1 MRILVSNSGQ
11 LADDAANTSGNDHAQ
26 LFSTGANAAGYTL
39 TQVVVN
45 SEDAAGDD
53 FDVEVCEED
62 GTANEFPSTTAG
74 DCTPLTAPASFAAGN
89 LHFPHAGLALSANTN
104 YVVVIKQIG
113 TGSVELNS
121 TTSGG
126 EDTSLGLSDWSIKNK
141 FYWKSGSTWMLKS
154 GSDEALRIIVRGYAN
169 TVVTTDA
176 TLSAL
181 SVSGATLSPAFAA
194 ATTTYSATVANTVTQ
209 VTITETTSEPTA
221 TVEYL
226 DGSDATRTD
235 ADTMTAD
242 LQVNLSVGSNIV
254 KVKVTAPDTTTTET
268 YTVNVLRA
276 AVPATCSVAS
286 MTNRIWTGNLTVG
299 TRMVS
304 ALTFYGWHSGG
315 LYPGASLTDV
325 DFTFAADMY
334 VITTTELVEM
344 ALSIEFTSTGA
355 GDIATQ
361 ATRDTLTLHVGSDSF
376 NLGAGL
382 LGSNQR
388 TITWTGTSLSW
399 AASDSVC
406 LALTVEG
413 PEVSSVALT
422 SAPGSDNTYAISD
435 TVEATVTFD
444 EAVDITS
451 GPQITL
457 SVGTEDEAADCAAAT
472 NTTTMACS
480 YTVVAGDEASS
491 GVGIKANT
499 LTLNGGTIY
508 ATGST
513 TISANLDHSAV
524 AIDAD
529 HKVDGIR
536 PTLVTTAPDAPKT
549 STDGTQVILTFSEDI
564 SAVSVSDIGVTAAS
578 NSGYAQGATVSRSG
592 RTVTL
597 TLLSP
602 SLTIQAG
609 WAVTV
614 ELSADA
620 VADAPGNGNLAL
632 AATTVTNAVGSTTAP
647 DVTVSKTAVTVT
659 EQDATGDTYTVVL
672 ETQPTA
678 NVTITV
684 AGHANTAVTAA
695 PTSLAFT
702 SGTWST
708 AQMVRVTAGNDA
720 NVVNETVTLTH
731 SAASTDTGYSGI
743 TIAGVTVTVDD
754 NDTAPVTGVMI
765 DPGNGQLVVQW
776 TAVDNA
782 TGYEVQWKSG
792 GQSYH
797 STRQAAVTGTT
808 TNATITGLTNGTV
821 YTVRVRA
828 TRTGANEGPYSAE
841 VMATP
846 VEPTG
851 PGVTVS
857 TMSVRVTEQDA
868 TGATY
873 TVVLD
878 TQPMVDV
885 TITVGGFDNT
895 DVTASP
901 ASLPFTTMNWDTA
914 RTVTVTANNDANT
927 ANETVTLTHSA
938 MSTDPGYSGITIAD
952 VEVTVEDNDR
962 DDSDTSTTPGTRTPP
977 PPPNTPPVVAIPLVA
992 QEATAGDA
1000 FTYVVPAFTDADDD
1014 PLTYAAALSDGGR
1027 LPAWLTFDPATRTFT
1042 GRPGPG
1048 DAGTVRVTVMVSDG
1062 TATISHE
1069 FTLIVTVPNTP
1080 PEVATPLA
1088 DQDAPVDVPF
1098 TYGIPADAFTDADG
1112 DPLTYGAA
1120 TNNNGGLPGWL
1131 TFDPATR
1138 TFTGTPAASDS
1149 GTVRVTVTAND
1160 GTATVS
1166 DEFALRVLVV
1176 ASSTLR
1182 AWTSRFGRT
1191 VATHVTDAVGE
1202 RLRAAPGQDSHVTV
1216 GGYRL
1221 PLGRQA
1227 AGTAGPDA
1235 TEPETVMDPETT
1247 TKPKTPMARL
1257 TSLLTGLVGRALG
1270 LGPAPPQG
1278 GDRPAPRV
1286 DQPEPDPRLGQTHTL
1301 SLPTV
1306 RLRDVLLGSSFR
1318 LNLGDDDAAPGHL
1331 RLTAWGR
1338 VAGTQF
1344 TGRDGALTLDGDV
1357 LTGTLGVDSEWDRW
1371 LAGVAVSH
1379 SLGGGAFTGD
1389 GAGDLDRSTLTSL
1402 HPYLRYAVNERV
1414 EVWSVLGYGWGDLTL
1429 EPGTGGTLE
1438 TDTTLLM
1445 GSVGG
1450 RGILLSALDNAGYQL
1465 ATRTDAML
1473 TRTTSGAVAG
1483 LAATDAEA
1491 HRLRVVLEGSRPVT
1505 WPEGQSVTPS
1515 VELGLRHDWGDA
1527 ETGFG
1532 VELGGRVRYADP
1544 TIGLTVEGA
1553 VRGLL
1558 AHEDRDYEEW
1568 GASGSLR
1575 IDPGADGQGLSL
1587 TLAPTW
1593 GATTSG
1599 VDGLWSRQTTA
1610 GLAPQ
1615 GTRQTPTGRVNA
1627 EIGYGLAAPFGT
1639 GLLTPY
1645 AGTTLSDGQDRT
1657 YRVGTRLRVT
1667 GGWAT
1672 GLELN
1677 LEGTRQEPAGQQ
1689 PVNQGLRLQAT
1700 WRF

>member
-11 LADDAANTSGNDHAQ
+11 MADDSANTSGNDHAQ
-26 LFSTGANAAGYTL
+26 LFQTGAHAAGYTL

-45 SEDAAGDD
+45 SEDNEGDD

-62 GTANEFPSTTAG
+62 GTSDEFPSTTTG
-74 DCTPLTAPASFAAGN
+74 DCTALTAPASFAAGN

-113 TGSVELNS
+113 TGSVQLNS
-121 TTSGG
+121 TTSSG

-141 FYWKSGSTWMLKS
+141 FYWKSGSTWMTKS
-154 GSDEALRIIVRGYAN
+154 GSNEALRIIVRGYAN
-169 TVVTTDA
+169 TVDTTDA

-181 SVSGATLSPAFAA
+181 SVSGATLSPAFDA
-194 ATTTYSATVANTVTQ
+194 ATTRYQATVANSVSQ
-209 VTITETTSEPTA
+209 ATITQTTSESTA

-226 DGSDATRTD
+226 DSSDATLTD
-235 ADTMTAD
+235 ADTMTAG
-242 LQVNLSVGSNIV
+242 LQVNLSSVGSNIV

-268 YTVNVLRA
+268 YTVNVFRV
-276 AVPATCSVAS
+276 AVAATCSTAS
-286 MTNRIWTGNLTVG
+286 MTNRIWTGTMTVG
-299 TRMVS
+299 TAGSVQSSSAGYFKQLGVVQFGSLSDDSFTLDATSYSVTKVNRAITPVVLQDELQLTIS
-304 ALTFYGWHSGG
+304 PSVPDDAAQYLVLYIGTSSFALADDTQARANTFTWDTPGLSWADGDAVCVALTF
-315 LYPGASLTDV
+315 D
-325 DFTFAADMY
+325 
-334 VITTTELVEM
+334 
-344 ALSIEFTSTGA
+344 
-355 GDIATQ
+355 
-361 ATRDTLTLHVGSDSF
+361 
-376 NLGAGL
+376 
-382 LGSNQR
+382 
-388 TITWTGTSLSW
+388 
-399 AASDSVC
+399 
-406 LALTVEG
+406 G
-413 PEVSSVALT
+413 PAVSSVALT
-422 SAPGSDNTYAISD
+422 STPGSDNTYAIGD
-435 TVEATVTFD
+435 AVTATVTFD
-444 EAVDITS
+444 EAVDITGS
-451 GPQITL
+451 PEL
-457 SVGTEDEAADCAAAT
+457 ELDFDGTAKAATCATAT
-472 NTTTMACS
+472 NTTTMVCS
-480 YTVVAGDEASS
+480 YTVLAGDTAPN
-491 GVGIKANT
+491 GVAIAANK
-499 LTLNGGTIY
+499 LNGGTIY

-513 TISANLDHSAV
+513 TISADLDHSAV

-549 STDGTQVILTFSEDI
+549 STDGNQVILTFSEDI
-564 SAVSVSDIGVTAAS
+564 GAVSLSDIDLNV
-578 NSGYAQGATVSRSG
+578 NSTSDYEQGATVSRSG

-597 TLLSP
+597 TLI
-602 SLTIQAG
+602 LTIAAG
-609 WAVTV
+609 WPVTV
-614 ELSADA
+614 TLDADA
-620 VADAPGNGNLAL
+620 VDDAAGNGILAV

-647 DVTVSKTAVTVT
+647 GVTVSTMSVTVT
-659 EQDATGDTYTVVL
+659 EQNATGDTYTVVL
-672 ETQPTA
+672 DTQPTA

-684 AGHANTAVTAA
+684 GGLSSSDVTATPA
-695 PTSLAFT
+695 TLTFMM
-702 SGTWST
+702 GTWSA
-708 AQMVRVTAGNDA
+708 AQMVRVTAGHDADTTND
-720 NVVNETVTLTH
+720 EVTLTH
-731 SAASTDTGYSGI
+731 SAASTDTDYHN
-743 TIAGVTVTVDD
+743 IAIADVTVTVED
-754 NDTAPVTGVMI
+754 NDTAQVAGVMI
-765 DPGNGQLVVQW
+765 EPGNGQLVVQW

-792 GQSYH
+792 GQSYS
-797 STRQAAVTGTT
+797 STRQAVVTSSTT
-808 TNATITGLTNGTV
+808 DYTIPSLTNSTA

-828 TRTGANEGPYSAE
+828 TRTGATAGPYSAE

-846 VEPTG
+846 MEPTG

-857 TMSVRVTEQDA
+857 TMSVTVTEEDP

-878 TQPMVDV
+878 TQPTMTV
-885 TITVGGFDNT
+885 TIMVGGFSNT
-895 DVTASP
+895 DVTANP
-901 ASLPFTTMNWDTA
+901 ASLTFMMGTWSTA
-914 RTVTVTANNDANT
+914 RTVRVTAVNDANT

-938 MSTDPGYSGITIAD
+938 ASTDSGYNGIAIAD
-952 VEVTVEDNDR
+952 VKVTVEDNDR
-962 DDSDTSTTPGTRTPP
+962 ADSDTSTTRDTRMPA
-977 PPPNTPPVVAIPLVA
+977 NTPPEMATPLVA
-992 QEATAGDA
+992 QEATAGAA

-1048 DAGTVRVTVMVSDG
+1048 DTGTVRVTVMVSDG

-1120 TNNNGGLPGWL
+1120 TNNKGGLPGWL

-1166 DEFALRVLVV
+1166 DAFALRVLVV

-1191 VATHVTDAVGE
+1191 VATHVTDAVGA
-1202 RLRAAPGQDSHVTV
+1202 RLRTAPGQDSHVTV

-1221 PLGRQA
+1221 PLGRQV
-1227 AGTAGPDA
+1227 AGRAGPDA
-1235 TEPETVMDPETT
+1235 TDPETVMDPETP
-1247 TKPKTPMARL
+1247 TKPKTPLARL

-1389 GAGDLDRSTLTSL
+1389 GAGDLDSSTLTSL

-1429 EPGTGGTLE
+1429 EPETGGTLE

-1445 GSVGG
+1445 GSFGG
-1450 RGILLSALDNAGYQL
+1450 RGILLAAVDNAGYQL

-1473 TRTTSGAVAG
+1473 TRTTAGAVAG

-1491 HRLRVVLEGSRPVT
+1491 HRLRLVLEGTRDVT
-1505 WPEGQSVTPS
+1505 WPEGQRVTPT
-1515 VELGLRHDWGDA
+1515 VELGVRHDWGDA

-1532 VELGGRVRYADP
+1532 LELGGRVQYADP
-1544 TIGLTVEGA
+1544 TLGLTLEAA

-1558 AHEDRDYEEW
+1558 AHEDSDYEEW

-1575 IDPGADGQGLSL
+1575 IDPGADGQGLAL

-1593 GATTSG
+1593 GATSSG

-1615 GTRQTPTGRVNA
+1615 GTRQTPTGRLNA
-1627 EIGYGLAAPFGT
+1627 EVRYGIPAPLDT

-1645 AGTTLSDGQDRT
+1645 AGTVLAEGAART
-1657 YRVGTRLRVT
+1657 YRLGTRLRVT

-1689 PVNQGLRLQAT
+1689 PVNQGLRFQVE
-1700 WRF
+1700 WGF

>member
-1 MRILVSNSGQ
+1 M
-11 LADDAANTSGNDHAQ
+11 
-26 LFSTGANAAGYTL
+26 
-39 TQVVVN
+39 
-45 SEDAAGDD
+45 
-53 FDVEVCEED
+53 
-62 GTANEFPSTTAG
+62 
-74 DCTPLTAPASFAAGN
+74 
-89 LHFPHAGLALSANTN
+89 
-104 YVVVIKQIG
+104 
-113 TGSVELNS
+113 
-121 TTSGG
+121 
-126 EDTSLGLSDWSIKNK
+126 
-141 FYWKSGSTWMLKS
+141 
-154 GSDEALRIIVRGYAN
+154 
-169 TVVTTDA
+169 
-176 TLSAL
+176 
-181 SVSGATLSPAFAA
+181 
-194 ATTTYSATVANTVTQ
+194 VANSVTQ
-209 VTITETTSEPTA
+209 VTITETTSETTA

-226 DGSDATRTD
+226 DDSDATRTD
-235 ADTMTAD
+235 ADTMTAG
-242 LQVNLSVGSNIV
+242 LQVNLSVGTNIV
-254 KVKVTAPDTTTTET
+254 KVKVTAPDTTTTKT
-268 YTVNVLRA
+268 YTVNVVRV
-276 AVPATCSVAS
+276 AVPVACSAAS

-299 TRMVS
+299 TSSSTVGFLGTGTG
-304 ALTFYGWHSGG
+304 ALSDTTFTYEATN
-315 LYPGASLTDV
+315 YTIDGASVFAGSTLIFSLDGAGLGN
-325 DFTFAADMY
+325 DAAD
-334 VITTTELVEM
+334 LV
-344 ALSIEFTSTGA
+344 
-355 GDIATQ
+355 
-361 ATRDTLTLHVGSDSF
+361 LHVGTRQFPFSEATYAATTYSYIWST
-376 NLGAGL
+376 NVP
-382 LGSNQR
+382 
-388 TITWTGTSLSW
+388 TWADGN
-399 AASDSVC
+399 AVC
-406 LALTVEG
+406 LALTADG

-422 SAPGSDNTYAISD
+422 SAPGPDNTYAISD
-435 TVEATVTFD
+435 TVTATVTFD

-457 SVGTEDEAADCAAAT
+457 SVGTEDEPADCAAAT

-480 YTVVAGDEASS
+480 YTVVAGAEASS

-513 TISANLDHSAV
+513 TISADLDHSAV
-524 AIDAD
+524 AIDAT

-536 PTLVTTAPDAPKT
+536 PTLVTTGSDAPKT
-549 STDGTQVILTFSEDI
+549 STDGNQVILTFSEDI
-564 SAVSVSDIGVTAAS
+564 SAVSLSDIDVTAMATS
-578 NSGYAQGATVSRSG
+578 NYEQGATVSRSG

-597 TLLSP
+597 TLI
-602 SLTIQAG
+602 LTIQAG
-609 WAVTV
+609 WPVTV
-614 ELSADA
+614 TLSADA
-620 VADAPGNGNLAL
+620 VDDAVGNGNLAV

-647 DVTVSKTAVTVT
+647 GVTISESAVMVT

-672 ETQPTA
+672 ETQPMA
-678 NVTITV
+678 AVTITV
-684 AGHANTAVTAA
+684 GGFSNTDVTASPA
-695 PTSLAFT
+695 SLPFT
-702 SGTWST
+702 PMNWET
-708 AQMVRVTAGNDA
+708 AQTVRVTAGNDA

-743 TIAGVTVTVDD
+743 TIADVTVTVED

-765 DPGNGQLVVQW
+765 EPGNGQLVVQW

-797 STRQAAVTGTT
+797 STRQAAVTPGTT
-808 TNATITGLTNGTV
+808 TNATIPSLTNATA

-828 TRTGANEGPYSAE
+828 TRTGANDGPYSAE

-885 TITVGGFDNT
+885 TITVGGFNNT

-901 ASLPFTTMNWDTA
+901 ASLTFMLGTWSTA
-914 RTVTVTANNDANT
+914 QTVTVTANNDANT

-977 PPPNTPPVVAIPLVA
+977 PPPNTPPEMATPLVA
-992 QEATAGDA
+992 QEATAGAA
-1000 FTYVVPAFTDADDD
+1000 FTYVIPADAFTDADGD

-1027 LPAWLTFDPATRTFT
+1027 LPGWLTFDPATRTFT
-1042 GRPGPG
+1042 GMPGPG

-1062 TATISHE
+1062 TATMSYE
-1069 FTLIVTVPNTP
+1069 FTLTVTVPNTP

-1166 DEFALRVLVV
+1166 DAFALQVLVV

-1221 PLGRQA
+1221 PLGRQV
-1227 AGTAGPDA
+1227 AGRAGPDA
-1235 TEPETVMDPETT
+1235 TDPETVMDPETP
-1247 TKPKTPMARL
+1247 TKPKPPLARL

-1286 DQPEPDPRLGQTHTL
+1286 DHPEPDPRLGQSHTL

-1318 LNLGDDDAAPGHL
+1318 LALGDDDAAPGHL

-1357 LTGTLGVDSEWDRW
+1357 LTGTVGVDSEWDRW

-1389 GAGDLDRSTLTSL
+1389 GAGDLDSSTLTSL

-1445 GSVGG
+1445 GAFGG
-1450 RGILLSALDNAGYQL
+1450 RGILLAAVDNAGYQL

-1515 VELGLRHDWGDA
+1515 VELGVRHDWGDA

-1532 VELGGRVRYADP
+1532 LELGGRVQYADP
-1544 TIGLTVEGA
+1544 TLGLTLEAA

-1558 AHEDRDYEEW
+1558 AHEDSDYEEW

-1575 IDPGADGQGLSL
+1575 IDPGPTGQGLSL

-1593 GATTSG
+1593 GAASSG
-1599 VDGLWSRQTTA
+1599 LESLWSRQTTA

-1615 GTRQTPTGRVNA
+1615 GTRQAPTGRLNA
-1627 EIGYGLAAPFGT
+1627 EVRYGIPAPLDT

-1645 AGTTLSDGQDRT
+1645 AGTVLAEGAART
-1657 YRVGTRLRVT
+1657 YRLGTRLRLN

-1689 PVNQGLRLQAT
+1689 PVNQGFRLQVE
-1700 WRF
+1700 WGF

>member
-1 MRILVSNSGQ
+1 MPLQYLQFLSWGLRHSAIR
-11 LADDAANTSGNDHAQ
+11 
-26 LFSTGANAAGYTL
+26 
-39 TQVVVN
+39 
-45 SEDAAGDD
+45 
-53 FDVEVCEED
+53 
-62 GTANEFPSTTAG
+62 
-74 DCTPLTAPASFAAGN
+74 TP
-89 LHFPHAGLALSANTN
+89 
-104 YVVVIKQIG
+104 
-113 TGSVELNS
+113 
-121 TTSGG
+121 
-126 EDTSLGLSDWSIKNK
+126 
-141 FYWKSGSTWMLKS
+141 
-154 GSDEALRIIVRGYAN
+154 
-169 TVVTTDA
+169 
-176 TLSAL
+176 
-181 SVSGATLSPAFAA
+181 
-194 ATTTYSATVANTVTQ
+194 TYL
-209 VTITETTSEPTA
+209 I
-221 TVEYL
+221 
-226 DGSDATRTD
+226 
-235 ADTMTAD
+235 
-242 LQVNLSVGSNIV
+242 
-254 KVKVTAPDTTTTET
+254 
-268 YTVNVLRA
+268 
-276 AVPATCSVAS
+276 
-286 MTNRIWTGNLTVG
+286 
-299 TRMVS
+299 
-304 ALTFYGWHSGG
+304 
-315 LYPGASLTDV
+315 
-325 DFTFAADMY
+325 
-334 VITTTELVEM
+334 
-344 ALSIEFTSTGA
+344 
-355 GDIATQ
+355 
-361 ATRDTLTLHVGSDSF
+361 LHVGTASIRSWRTPVVTSS
-376 NLGAGL
+376 
-382 LGSNQR
+382 SNNV
-388 TITWTGTSLSW
+388 TFMPFSATSSTWANGDIRSR
-399 AASDSVC
+399 
-406 LALTVEG
+406 LALTVDVH
-413 PEVSSVALT
+413 P
-422 SAPGSDNTYAISD
+422 APGSLVGRPDLRPPASDNTYAIGD
-435 TVEATVTFD
+435 AVAATVTFD
-444 EAVDITS
+444 AAVDITS

-457 SVGTEDEAADCAAAT
+457 LVGTEDEPADCAAAT

-536 PTLVTTAPDAPKT
+536 PTLVTTGTDAPKT
-549 STDGTQVILTFSEDI
+549 STDGNQVILTFSEDI
-564 SAVSVSDIGVTAAS
+564 GAVSLSDIDLNVNSTS
-578 NSGYAQGATVSRSG
+578 NYEQGATVSRSG

-597 TLLSP
+597 TLI
-602 SLTIQAG
+602 LTIAAG
-609 WAVTV
+609 WPVTV

-620 VADAPGNGNLAL
+620 VDDAAGNGNLAL
-632 AATTVTNAVGSTTAP
+632 AATTVTNAVGSSTAP
-647 DVTVSKTAVTVT
+647 GVTISESAVTVT

-684 AGHANTAVTAA
+684 GGFSNTDVTASPA
-695 PTSLAFT
+695 SLPFT
-702 SGTWST
+702 PMNWET
-708 AQMVRVTAGNDA
+708 AQTVRVTAVNDA

-743 TIAGVTVTVDD
+743 TIADVEVTVED
-754 NDTAPVTGVMI
+754 NDTAQVAGVMI
-765 DPGNGQLVVQW
+765 EPGNGQLVVQW

-797 STRQAAVTGTT
+797 STRQAAVTPGTT
-808 TNATITGLTNGTV
+808 TNATITGLTNGTA

-828 TRTGANEGPYSAE
+828 TRTGANAGPYSAE

-846 VEPTG
+846 MAPTG

-857 TMSVRVTEQDA
+857 RMSVTVTEEDP

-878 TQPMVDV
+878 TQPTVDV
-885 TITVGGFDNT
+885 TITVGGFNNT
-895 DVTASP
+895 DVTVNP
-901 ASLPFTTMNWDTA
+901 ASLTFMMGTWNTTQ
-914 RTVTVTANNDANT
+914 TVRVTANDDANT

-938 MSTDPGYSGITIAD
+938 ASTDPGYSGIAIAD
-952 VEVTVEDNDR
+952 VEVTVDDNDR
-962 DDSDTSTTPGTRTPP
+962 DESDTSTTPPPSGTRTPP
-977 PPPNTPPVVAIPLVA
+977 PPPNTPPEMATPLVA
-992 QEATAGDA
+992 QEATAGAA
-1000 FTYVVPAFTDADDD
+1000 FIYVVPAFTDADDD

-1088 DQDAPVDVPF
+1088 DQEAPVDVPF

-1120 TNNNGGLPGWL
+1120 TNNKGGLPGWL

-1191 VATHVTDAVGE
+1191 VATHVTDAVGA
-1202 RLRAAPGQDSHVTV
+1202 RLRTAPGQDSHVTV

-1235 TEPETVMDPETT
+1235 TDPETVMDPETP
-1247 TKPKTPMARL
+1247 TKPKTPLARL

-1286 DQPEPDPRLGQTHTL
+1286 DHPEPDPRLGQSHTL

-1318 LNLGDDDAAPGHL
+1318 LALGDDDAAPGHL

-1445 GSVGG
+1445 GSFGG
-1450 RGILLSALDNAGYQL
+1450 RGILLAAVDNAGYQL

-1473 TRTTSGAVAG
+1473 TRTTAGAVAG

-1491 HRLRVVLEGSRPVT
+1491 HRLRLVLEGTRDVT
-1505 WPEGQSVTPS
+1505 WPEGQRVTPT
-1515 VELGLRHDWGDA
+1515 VELGVRHDWGDA

-1532 VELGGRVRYADP
+1532 LELGGRVRYADP
-1544 TIGLTVEGA
+1544 TLGLTLEAA

-1558 AHEDRDYEEW
+1558 AHEDSDYEEW

-1575 IDPGADGQGLSL
+1575 IDPGPTGQGLSL

-1593 GATTSG
+1593 GAASSG
-1599 VDGLWSRQTTA
+1599 LESLWSRQTTA

-1615 GTRQTPTGRVNA
+1615 GTRQAPTGRVNA
-1627 EIGYGLAAPFGT
+1627 EIGYGLAAPFGA

-1645 AGTTLSDGQDRT
+1645 AGTTLSEGQDRT
-1657 YRVGTRLRVT
+1657 YRVGTRLRLT

-1689 PVNQGLRLQAT
+1689 PVNQGLRFQIT
-1700 WRF
+1700 WGF